1 MNPMS
6 HVPIDIL
13 VVTGPL
19 GAGKT
24 TLVNRLLRIEIA
36 AARKVA
42 VLINEFGSV
51 SIDGALLEATRPDL
65 AAMENL
71 LDGCACCS
79 LRSEVVDTL
88 DAWASRPEATRPQR
102 VVLETTGLADP
113 TDLMDL
119 DQEPLLA
126 GRVRLAGC
134 LTVVSALTPLH
145 HLQQRDLVRRQV
157 ALASLIH
164 VSKTDLDPA
173 MAMAWSAQ
181 IQAAHISHTVVRTC
195 QGLGPE
201 GAPDPWQGEL
211 RASDGQPGLGYG
223 AAHALTL
230 RWDHPLDPEA
240 LETLLRQGLPGGE
253 LLRAKGVAAFQ
264 GWPAREDGS
273 DRWAFHLADGR
284 VEILPLPPLPDG
296 SLPPCMGVVIG
307 TGLDHEAWRRAL
319 RSLERPPAGARRK
332 VLL

>member
-1 MNPMS
+1 MS
-6 HVPIDIL
+6 IHPVEVL

-24 TLVNRLLRIEIA
+24 TLVNRLLRTEIEA
-36 AARKVA
+36 GRKVA
-42 VLINEFGSV
+42 VLVNEFGSV

-79 LRSEVVDTL
+79 LRSEVAATL
-88 DAWASRPEATRPQR
+88 AGWADRASETRPAR

-119 DQEPLLA
+119 DQEPGLA

-145 HLQQRDLVRRQV
+145 HLTQRDLVRRQV
-157 ALASLIH
+157 ALASLVHI
-164 VSKTDLDPA
+164 SKTDLDPA

-181 IQAAHISHTVVRTC
+181 IQTAHPDHPVVRTC
-195 QGLGPE
+195 QGQGPLD
-201 GAPDPWQGEL
+201 APDPWHGDVRTGDGSPGIGFGEARSL
-211 RASDGQPGLGYG
+211 AV
-223 AAHALTL
+223 
-230 RWDHPLDPEA
+230 RWDHPVDAEG
-240 LETLLRQGLPGGE
+240 LESLLRAGLPGGE
-253 LLRAKGVAAFQ
+253 LLRAKGVAAFH
-264 GWPAREDGS
+264 GWPPREDGS

-284 VEILPLPPLPDG
+284 VEIMPLPPLPEG
-296 SLPPCMGVVIG
+296 RLPECMSVVIG
-307 TGLDHEAWRRAL
+307 VGLDREGWRKAL
-319 RSLERPPAGARRK
+319 RSIERAPAGARRK
-332 VLL
+332 VVL